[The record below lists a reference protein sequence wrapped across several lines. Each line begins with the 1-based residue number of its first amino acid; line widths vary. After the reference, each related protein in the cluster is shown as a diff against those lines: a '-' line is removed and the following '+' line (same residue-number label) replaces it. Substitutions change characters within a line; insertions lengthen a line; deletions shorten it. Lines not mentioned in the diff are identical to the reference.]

1 MNFHELMLKCLS
13 VFEVKA
19 IKTLICSLLAAQITM
34 GHLRGDRL
42 HQKLS
47 GKKLFWKKKLRQ
59 NLILEWKKE
68 IAIMHMYPIQTV
80 GSSCPTFSTSA
91 AKKNTMFPSISYH
104 NFFRNICTRGVTF
117 TRRPVDRN

>member
-1 MNFHELMLKCLS
+1 MLKCLS

-42 HQKLS
+42 HQKLPS
-47 GKKLFWKKKLRQ
+47 KKLFWKKKLRQ

-91 AKKNTMFPSISYH
+91 AKKTYITTFSEI
-104 NFFRNICTRGVTF
+104 FVQGV
-117 TRRPVDRN
+117 

>member
-1 MNFHELMLKCLS
+1 MTCLLKCLS

-34 GHLRGDRL
+34 GHLRRDRL
-42 HQKLS
+42 HQKLP
-47 GKKLFWKKKLRQ
+47 GKKLFWRKKLRQ
-59 NLILEWKKE
+59 NVILEWKKE

-91 AKKNTMFPSISYH
+91 TKTQCFLIFATTLGARP
-104 NFFRNICTRGVTF
+104 FRNICTRGVTF
-117 TRRPVDRN
+117 TRFWSVYRN